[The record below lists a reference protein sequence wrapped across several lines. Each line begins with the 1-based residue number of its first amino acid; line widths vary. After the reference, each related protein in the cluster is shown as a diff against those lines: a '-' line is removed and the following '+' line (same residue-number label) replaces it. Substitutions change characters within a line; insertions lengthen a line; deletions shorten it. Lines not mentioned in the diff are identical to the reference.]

1 MFRFGWRAKREA
13 IEDQVSAKVA
23 RIVEDQFGTIRD
35 EIGNIGDVL
44 ALKRKKGELEEQIE
58 TLKLE
63 HANFKEDQARQ
74 VRETEHKIGLVKRQH
89 EQEVE
94 FAKREVA
101 LEVKEKTLDA
111 DRKRFEEQMKFER
124 EQLEGQIG
132 HLRDIID
139 PLLRALPSAEIIASI
154 GGSQKPKDD

>member
-1 MFRFGWRAKREA
+1 MFQFSWRKKREA
-13 IEDQVSAKVA
+13 IEEQVGNVVA
-23 RIVEDQFGTIRD
+23 GIVQSQFGTIKK
-35 EIGNIGDVL
+35 EIGEIGDVL
-44 ALKRKKGELEEQIE
+44 ALKRKKSELEGQIE
-58 TLKLE
+58 KLKLE

-74 VRETEHKIGLVKRQH
+74 VRETEHKVGLVKKQH
-89 EQEVE
+89 EQEIE

-101 LEVKEKTLDA
+101 LEVKEQTLDA

-154 GGSQKPKDD
+154 GGGKTKDD